1 MYKVSSTWMHFLKL
15 NIVATNFAC
24 DFLETCCLR
33 HLLDS
38 IEPHFLVSRQNG
50 QNFLTQYLDYTLYT
64 VDRPVFLTQCL
75 LSRNEP

>member
-24 DFLETCCLR
+24 DFLETCFLR

-50 QNFLTQYLDYTLYT
+50 LNFLTLNLDNILYT
-64 VDRPVFLTQCL
+64 VDRAVFLIYCL
-75 LSRNEP
+75 FSRNEP

>member
-1 MYKVSSTWMHFLKL
+1 MYKVSSPWMHFLKL

-38 IEPHFLVSRQNG
+38 IEPHFLVSRQIG
-50 QNFLTQYLDYTLYT
+50 LNFLTLNLDNILYT
-64 VDRPVFLTQCL
+64 MDRAVFFIYCL
-75 LSRNEP
+75 FSRNEP